1 VTRHSPEDRDFSGT
15 TLEDGL
21 AWCLVWL
28 LAPELGVGPFLVGN
42 DSIPL
47 DSARNRC
54 GPEPKP
60 VADGVRRCSRSRHD
74 ADELYKG
81 RLDVN
86 VGLF

>member
-74 ADELYKG
+74 ADDLDKG
-81 RLDVN
+81 RLDGN